1 MALNDKMTNKIVV
14 QTTCGSEA
22 DARRIARHLVELR
35 LAACVAIT
43 PGLISTYHWKGSIE
57 VDQECL
63 LTMKTRRDLFA
74 PLSAEVRKVHPYEV
88 PELIALPIVDGAEP
102 YLEWMDAELLPPI
115 ELP

>member
-1 MALNDKMTNKIVV
+1 MTNKIVV

-43 PGLISTYHWKGSIE
+43 PGLISTYHWKGAIE
-57 VDQECL
+57 EDQECGL
-63 LTMKTRRDLFA
+63 VIKTRRDLFA
-74 PLSAEVRKVHPYEV
+74 SLATELRKVHPYEV
-88 PELIALPIVDGAEP
+88 PELIATPIVDGFAA
-102 YLEWMDAELLPPI
+102 YLEWMDSELQPPI

>member
-1 MALNDKMTNKIVV
+1 MTNKIVV

-43 PGLISTYHWKGSIE
+43 PGVVSTYRWKDAIE
-57 VDQECL
+57 EDQECL

-74 PLSAEVRKVHPYEV
+74 SLASELRKVHPYEV
-88 PELIALPIVDGAEP
+88 PELIALPIVDGTED
-102 YLEWMDAELLPPI
+102 YLKWMDAELQPPI